1 MDNINM
7 KKPLPLKTFVFTE
20 KMISFINNQGDNSI
34 FKRNA
39 PNSVTFTQTIYCN
52 TIVNTGDQS
61 HKKS

>member
-1 MDNINM
+1 MDNINT

-39 PNSVTFTQTIYCN
+39 PNSVTFTPTIYCN
-52 TIVNTGDQS
+52 TIVNT
-61 HKKS
+61 